1 MPMSEQNDVEKVPEL
16 SYSAVYIGK
25 LTYPLCYLDRFN
37 IVLMIFLVAC
47 SVFEAPSNLAMKVS
61 SSPVWLAFLV
71 TSFGSLCAGIGGAK
85 NVPTL
90 MALRLLL
97 GAVEAGV
104 YPGMIF
110 FLSFWY
116 GPRERAIRIAVFL
129 CSATLAGAFGGA
141 IAYGVGHMNQVG
153 DLPAWRWLFILEGA
167 PCILLAIS
175 ILLFLPSYPEKAKV
189 HYISYLCIGIGV
201 SSLSFFAP
209 TIVAGIGYI
218 GLDAQ
223 LFVIPPYACVYV
235 VTLGAAYMS
244 DRYKNRGLVAA
255 GFCGTG
261 LLTFL
266 IQACVSSP
274 SLRLRYSMLV
284 ISTCSVFA
292 CLPSFCALASD
303 NVHTTTALS
312 LATALNIAFTGPGQ
326 IMGVW
331 IYKSKQAPRYELGHA
346 INPASLFLRMVFVE
360 RLMQLLQFEGNFLYQ
375 SARQYG

>member
-1 MPMSEQNDVEKVPEL
+1 
-16 SYSAVYIGK
+16 
-25 LTYPLCYLDRFN
+25 
-37 IVLMIFLVAC
+37 
-47 SVFEAPSNLAMKVS
+47 
-61 SSPVWLAFLV
+61 
-71 TSFGSLCAGIGGAK
+71 
-85 NVPTL
+85 
-90 MALRLLL
+90 
-97 GAVEAGV
+97 
-104 YPGMIF
+104 
-110 FLSFWY
+110 
-116 GPRERAIRIAVFL
+116 
-129 CSATLAGAFGGA
+129 
-141 IAYGVGHMNQVG
+141 
-153 DLPAWRWLFILEGA
+153 
-167 PCILLAIS
+167 
-175 ILLFLPSYPEKAKV
+175 
-189 HYISYLCIGIGV
+189 
-201 SSLSFFAP
+201 
-209 TIVAGIGYI
+209 
-218 GLDAQ
+218 
-223 LFVIPPYACVYV
+223 
-235 VTLGAAYMS
+235 MS

-292 CLPSFCALASD
+292 CLPSFCALVSD

-346 INPASLFLRMVFVE
+346 INPASLFLRMVFVGGFMVVLSATERAFGICGVALGCVIVLPIYLDGSIE